1 LRDKA
6 GRSERQWKSV
16 LSWMLGIAGA
26 RHFLR
31 QDGYAWVAPLS
42 AFYPE
47 ANLSV
52 DVQAWPPQF
61 PKATLVADRN
71 PASRAR
77 LRPDYI
83 ALRPVPGGQGV
94 GAYELA
100 VAEAKGVADQL
111 LGKPACPRAWY
122 KQARNVALTV
132 NGEKVEILRHLV
144 VATRVNPNAM
154 KASSRRLQIRA
165 WNRQRQPSPE
175 TQLPLARMSISLP
188 RTASGY
194 SGHCGFAKTH

>member
-1 LRDKA
+1 MRDKA

-31 QDGYAWVAPLS
+31 QDGYTWVAPLS

-94 GAYELA
+94 GVRVGGGRSEGRRRPA
-100 VAEAKGVADQL
+100 
-111 LGKPACPRAWY
+111 LGKPACPSAWY

-132 NGEKVEILRHLV
+132 NGEKVEVLRHLV

-154 KASSRRLQIRA
+154 KASTRRLQIRA
-165 WNRQRQPSPE
+165 WNRRRQPSPE